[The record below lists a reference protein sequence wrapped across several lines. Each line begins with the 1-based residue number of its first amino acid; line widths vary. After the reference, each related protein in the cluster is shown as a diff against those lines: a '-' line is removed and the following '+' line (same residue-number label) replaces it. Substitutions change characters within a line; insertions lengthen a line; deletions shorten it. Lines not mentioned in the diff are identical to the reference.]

1 MTTLFVNF
9 RRLTLKCLPN
19 YIKGEKLVSRN
30 SVLLI
35 YHENKAKCSVLLF
48 RPTKNK
54 ETLEKVGTFATSIIL
69 ADLAKATGID
79 FSVGYE
85 SEIAS

>member
-1 MTTLFVNF
+1 M
-9 RRLTLKCLPN
+9 
-19 YIKGEKLVSRN
+19 
-30 SVLLI
+30 LLI

-48 RPTKNK
+48 RPTQNK

-85 SEIAS
+85 SEIVRYCEQSMQGRSLSYTCRQMCKRY